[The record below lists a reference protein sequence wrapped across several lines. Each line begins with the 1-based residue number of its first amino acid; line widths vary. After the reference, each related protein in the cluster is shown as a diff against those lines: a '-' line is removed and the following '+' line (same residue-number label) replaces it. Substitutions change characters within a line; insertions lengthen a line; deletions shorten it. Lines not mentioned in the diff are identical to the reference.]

1 MTDDVITLDV
11 TWKMFYGNCYL
22 VVVRQSSTHKIVKVI
37 RLFEK
42 LPQTGCYYGLLL
54 LLFYLLFIYKGLN

>member
-42 LPQTGCYYGLLL
+42 LRQTGCY
-54 LLFYLLFIYKGLN
+54 